1 MPHDASGKRADR
13 SAKLRRP
20 TTGDDS
26 QLPPTERANPRTAEI
41 DRLST
46 ADVLRLMNDE
56 DATVPAAVR
65 ATIPQIAR
73 AVEELAPR
81 LARGGRLLLFGAGTS
96 GRLAAL
102 DAAEWP
108 PTFGTPPEMAQAFI
122 AGGPRALTQ
131 AVEGAEDDADAGRRD
146 LRDSG
151 AGARDA
157 VLGISASGGA
167 PYVLGALGEARSRGV
182 LTIGLACRE
191 GSPLEAHADI
201 VIAPVVGPEVIAG
214 SSRLK
219 AGTAQKLV
227 LNMLSTAT
235 MIRLGKV
242 YGNLMIDVQ
251 PTNAKLRAR
260 ARRIVRDLTGASDE
274 AAATALTEAG
284 SVRTAIVMLRL
295 GLDRAAA
302 EERLRTFPT
311 LRLAL
316 GEGDEGTGTS

>member
-1 MPHDASGKRADR
+1 MTTSKPRPAPPDDR
-13 SAKLRRP
+13 DR
-20 TTGDDS
+20 G
-26 QLPPTERANPRTAEI
+26 LPLTERANPRTGGI
-41 DRLST
+41 DQLPT
-46 ADVLRLMNDE
+46 ADILRLMNDE

-73 AVEELAPR
+73 AVDALAER

-108 PTFGTPPEMAQAFI
+108 PTFGTPPDLARAFI
-122 AGGPRALTQ
+122 AGGPSALTR
-131 AVEGAEDDADAGRRD
+131 AVEGAEDDADLGRRD
-146 LRDSG
+146 AEG
-151 AGARDA
+151 AGAGPDDLA
-157 VLGISASGGA
+157 LGVSASGGA
-167 PYVLGALGEARSRGV
+167 PYVLGTVMAARERGALTV
-182 LTIGLACRE
+182 GLACRD
-191 GSPLEAHADI
+191 GSPLEAAVAI
-201 VIAPVVGPEVIAG
+201 MIAPLVGPEVIAG

-242 YGNLMIDVQ
+242 YRNLMIDVQ
-251 PTNAKLRAR
+251 PTNAKLRDR
-260 ARRIVRDLTGASDE
+260 ARRIVQEAAGVNPEE
-274 AAATALTEAG
+274 AAAALAEAG
-284 SVRTAIVMLRL
+284 NVRTAIVMLWL

-302 EERLRTFPT
+302 EQRQREYRE

-316 GEGDEGTGTS
+316 GE